1 VIGKLYETMKRQG
14 TILDAT
20 VSIYERQD
28 AARAANPKL
37 KPALCS
43 GPMAAALTR
52 QAWKAGVPVTTGTD
66 WTAPASDPWPTVE
79 HEFESLVKLGMSPAE
94 VIHSATLVGAEA
106 AGQAADMGSIAPG
119 KLANLIVLAN
129 LKSLELTVKRGRT
142 YPRADF
148 KPLAKGDIEDE

>member
-1 VIGKLYETMKRQG
+1 
-14 TILDAT
+14 
-20 VSIYERQD
+20 
-28 AARAANPKL
+28 
-37 KPALCS
+37 
-43 GPMAAALTR
+43 MAAALTR
-52 QAWKAGVPVTTGTD
+52 QAWKAGVPITTGTD
-66 WTAPASDPWPTVE
+66 WIAPASDPWPTVE

-119 KLANLIVLAN
+119 KLANLIVLAKDPLADIAN
-129 LKSLELTVKRGRT
+129 LKSLELTVKRGRA